1 MPVKG
6 QLTPAEKLAAQL
18 IALGHSLADAADES
32 GITLPVLRKRMD
44 FPLFA
49 AEIERWR
56 SKCFASL
63 QESLAARLEKLQHPA
78 LETMASLMQAESE
91 SVQFQASKDLLNRGP
106 LAPKPAYGGGMLP
119 EGGAA
124 IHLDQKALEAILFG
138 ARNAGQHAIVA
149 AFAALPQPAPMVEQP
164 VQEP

>member
-18 IALGHSLADAADES
+18 IALGNSLADAAEES
-32 GITLPVLRKRMD
+32 GISLAVLRKRMD

-56 SKCFASL
+56 GKLFGTMAESL
-63 QESLAARLEKLQHPA
+63 QARLEKLQHPA
-78 LETMASLMQAESE
+78 LETMASLLQAESE
-91 SVQFQASKDLLNRGP
+91 PVQFQASKDLLNRGP
-106 LAPKPAYGGGMLP
+106 LAPKPGYAGGMLP

-124 IHLDQKALEAILFG
+124 IHLDQKALEAIIFG

-149 AFAALPQPAPMVEQP
+149 AFAALPQPAPQAP
-164 VQEP
+164 LLAQEP